1 MNSVPGLLNS
11 SRFRGCLIAF
21 EGIDGSG
28 KTEQCNR
35 LSTNLQKENFSVLQ
49 TLEPTK
55 TLAIGKLI
63 KQVLYH
69 ELGVSD
75 AALAL
80 LFAADRADHTI
91 SKILPALK
99 RGAVI
104 ISDRSVFSSL
114 AYQGKGMSTYFE
126 TKWLETINQYACAP
140 DLVFFLDIPA
150 EKGLERLTKGQKR
163 IQDHSFFENILQ
175 QEKIRSEYHRI
186 FNFSSTNKKL
196 TEFGNIPLKIPYK
209 DILNTSTKKN
219 SIIYCID
226 GTHQIEEIEKTII
239 AITINYLKQ
248 KAVPKKIF
256 KSNNNSSI
264 LKYTEINNK
273 MK

>member
-1 MNSVPGLLNS
+1 MNSVPSLLNS

-35 LSTNLQKENFSVLQ
+35 LSINLQKENYAVLQ

-63 KQVLYH
+63 RQVLYD
-69 ELGVSD
+69 ELGVPD

-91 SKILPALK
+91 GKIIPAVK
-99 RGAVI
+99 RGAVV
-104 ISDRSVFSSL
+104 ISDRSVFSTL
-114 AYQGKGMSTYFE
+114 AYQGKGMSKNFD

-186 FNFSSTNKKL
+186 LNLSSTNKKL
-196 TEFGNIPLKIPYK
+196 TEFGEAPSKNQYKNILKI
-209 DILNTSTKKN
+209 STKNN

-226 GTHQIEEIEKTII
+226 GTHQIEKIEKTIKS
-239 AITINYLKQ
+239 ITINYLKQ
-248 KAVPKKIF
+248 KAVPKKIL
-256 KSNNNSSI
+256 KSNINSSI
-264 LKYTEINNK
+264 LRYTEINNK
-273 MK
+273 RE